1 MENILIAV
9 ILKGDFSLESVD
21 VSRILLFEFEIKSE
35 MQQRWYCVQIR
46 FLFCLKTLKVLSY
59 LSLTSVRITDLI
71 FHA

>member
-21 VSRILLFEFEIKSE
+21 VSRILLFEFEIKSD
-35 MQQRWYCVQIR
+35 MRQTWYCVQIR
-46 FLFCLKTLKVLSY
+46 FLFCLKKVLSY

>member
-1 MENILIAV
+1 MENILIAI

-21 VSRILLFEFEIKSE
+21 VSRILVFEFEIKSE
-35 MQQRWYCVQIR
+35 MRQRWYCVQIR
-46 FLFCLKTLKVLSY
+46 FLFCLKVLSY